1 MIEALRLNRRLM
13 LGAASTLVGAAWLPG
28 GASWAADT
36 PAQPSDAVW
45 ASSFKDLTDTMQPLS
60 QWKGKTTV
68 IYFFATWCV
77 PCHLETP
84 KLVKLY
90 NMFKQ
95 NDMVVIGIALD
106 NADKTRAFAKR
117 YNVEYPV
124 VYGGRDAVQL
134 GRDLGNDQG
143 AIPFTVVIDRGGKIV
158 EVIKGDTPD
167 GKLESILRPLV
178 A

>member
-1 MIEALRLNRRLM
+1 MTRPCLDRRSLLGSALTVMLLAGLGVARADEA
-13 LGAASTLVGAAWLPG
+13 
-28 GASWAADT
+28 
-36 PAQPSDAVW
+36 PAQPSDAIW
-45 ASSFKDLTDTMQPLS
+45 ASNFKDLTDTVQPLS

-90 NMFKQ
+90 DTFKQ
-95 NDMVVIGIALD
+95 NDVVVIGIALD
-106 NADKTRAFAKR
+106 NADKVRAFSKK
-117 YNVEYPV
+117 YNIEYPV

-143 AIPFTVVIDRGGKIV
+143 AIPFTVVIDKSGKII

-167 GKLESILRPLV
+167 GKLESVLRPLV
-178 A
+178 G

>member
-1 MIEALRLNRRLM
+1 MVRASCLNRRLL
-13 LGAASTLVGAAWLPG
+13 LGAASALTAAALLPG
-28 GASWAADT
+28 GSTWAADV

-45 ASSFKDLTDTMQPLS
+45 LSHFKDLTDTMQPLS

-68 IYFFATWCV
+68 VYFFATWCV

-90 NMFKQ
+90 EMFKQ

-106 NADKTRAFAKR
+106 NADKTRAFAKK
-117 YNVEYPV
+117 YNVAYPV

-134 GRDLGNDQG
+134 GQDLGNDQG
-143 AIPFTVVIDRGGKIV
+143 AIPFTVAIDKGGKIV

-167 GKLESILRPLV
+167 GKLESVLRPLV
-178 A
+178 G

>member
-1 MIEALRLNRRLM
+1 MVEATCLNRRL
-13 LGAASTLVGAAWLPG
+13 LFGAAASLAASAWLPR
-28 GASWAADT
+28 AAAWSADA
-36 PAQPSDAVW
+36 PAQPSDAIW
-45 ASSFKDLTDTMQPLS
+45 TSNFKDLTDTMQPLS

-90 NMFKQ
+90 DTFKQ
-95 NDMVVIGIALD
+95 NDMVVIGVALD
-106 NADKTRAFAKR
+106 NADKTRSFAKK
-117 YNVEYPV
+117 YNVDYPV

-134 GRDLGNDQG
+134 GKDLGNDQG
-143 AIPFTVVIDRGGKIV
+143 AIPFTVVIDRSGKIV

-167 GKLESILRPLV
+167 GKLESVLRPLV
-178 A
+178 G

>member
-1 MIEALRLNRRLM
+1 MVEATCLNRRL
-13 LGAASTLVGAAWLPG
+13 LVGAAAALAASAWLPR
-28 GASWAADT
+28 AAAWAADA

-45 ASSFKDLTDTMQPLS
+45 AANFKDLTDTVQPLS

-90 NMFKQ
+90 DTFKQ

-106 NADKTRAFAKR
+106 NADKTRAFAKK
-117 YNVEYPV
+117 YNVAYPV
-124 VYGGRDAVQL
+124 VYGGREAVQL
-134 GRDLGNDQG
+134 GQDLGNDQG
-143 AIPFTVVIDRGGKIV
+143 AIPFTVVIDKGGKIV

-167 GKLESILRPLV
+167 GKLESVLRPLV
-178 A
+178 G

>member
-1 MIEALRLNRRLM
+1 MVEATCLNRRSL
-13 LGAASTLVGAAWLPG
+13 LGTASALAASVWLPG
-28 GASWAADT
+28 GGSWAADT

-45 ASSFKDLTDTMQPLS
+45 ASNFKDLTDTMQPLS

-90 NMFKQ
+90 ETFKQ

-106 NADKTRAFAKR
+106 NADKTRSFAKK

-143 AIPFTVVIDRGGKIV
+143 AIPFTVVIDRDGKII

-167 GKLESILRPLV
+167 GKLESVLKPLV
-178 A
+178 G

>member
-1 MIEALRLNRRLM
+1 MIRASRLSRRLL
-13 LGAASTLVGAAWLPG
+13 LGVASALTAAAWLPG
-28 GASWAADT
+28 GLAWAADA
-36 PAQPSDAVW
+36 PAQRSDAVW
-45 ASSFKDLTDTMQPLS
+45 SSNFKDLTDTMQPLS

-90 NMFKQ
+90 ETFKQ

-106 NADKTRAFAKR
+106 NADKTRAFAKK
-117 YNVEYPV
+117 YNVAYPV
-124 VYGGRDAVQL
+124 VYGGREAVKL
-134 GRDLGNDQG
+134 GQDLGNDQG
-143 AIPFTVVIDRGGKIV
+143 AIPFTVVIDKGGKIV

-167 GKLESILRPLV
+167 GKLESVLRPLV
-178 A
+178 G